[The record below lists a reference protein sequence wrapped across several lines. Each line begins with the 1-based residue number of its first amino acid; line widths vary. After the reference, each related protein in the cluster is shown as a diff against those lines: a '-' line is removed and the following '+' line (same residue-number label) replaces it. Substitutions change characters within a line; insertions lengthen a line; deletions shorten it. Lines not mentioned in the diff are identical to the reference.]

1 VSSVVPFEL
10 CISLLVVALF
20 ALWRW
25 LSHGLLATCARL
37 LLQRGRKRAGVHT
50 GVVFPT
56 CVADLRGRDGA
67 AYVTKMLRHGRGAGR
82 RLPPNVRVTSV
93 VVRDTHAIDDG
104 VKGDKVVIDVRY
116 SGATDLPTAFFV
128 KFNIDALSPMR
139 LLVEASDVCKCEA
152 YFYHTLQHSV
162 PVRSPEA
169 YFVDYSPSSG
179 EFVLLSEVVQFAA
192 RGAEAVAGSVLPLK
206 HRIRDVISEEEQQA
220 FIVAG
225 AKLNA
230 QFWSGRESV
239 LSRET
244 PRFEETHA
252 RLWTLIQLTG
262 LTGLHHS
269 TKCTLKG
276 RRVNPA
282 FMTWNPPQELVGR
295 ELEIIR
301 DMPTIMRSLC
311 EDESMVAFGHNDLM
325 LDNAYFWR
333 TVGGALEFGLFDW
346 QQACLNNVGQEWA
359 WNFHFL
365 PPDFLTAHED
375 EFISL
380 ILKTYAEHGVELSR
394 ERFVEAYVLGTAQM
408 YVFSGA
414 GLQALLGDLHRHQLY
429 MTLQPDDPRCRLS
442 CAESGLPKALHEK
455 LVGAEM
461 SRRAFTNVC
470 NIMRR
475 HDFAGAWAR
484 WREARASRRDSLRRS
499 SQHSVGQTAGVAAG
513 EAAQAVAKVDAAKF
527 LAAGLEATQEEAATV
542 AAAKVEGT
550 NVEAALVEAARLD
563 MDAAKVGAAKAE
575 MASEEAAQAEVAGVD
590 AAGVNTT
597 SVQAASVEVAKVDGT
612 KAKAATRMEAAEVEA
627 ETAEATKVKMAL
639 VEAAKV
645 EAAKAETAKVESIK
659 IEAGKA
665 EAARM
670 EAVKVEMTRMEA
682 AKVEEA
688 EARRVEAAKVKAA
701 KVAAAKVE
709 AAKVEAA
716 KVEEAKAE
724 AARMQAARLELA
736 KMEAAKAEAARVE
749 AAKLEEAKAE
759 AERVKAAEVAKARVE
774 AARLEAASVEAAR
787 VEMAR
792 AEEAKAKA
800 ARAEAAK
807 VEMAR
812 VEAAKVEEA
821 KAAAARAK
829 AAEIANARVE
839 ASRME
844 AAKAEA
850 AKVEMARVEEAK
862 SNASRE
868 EAAKVKAATVEASK
882 LEAAKVEAARME
894 MARVEAAKVEGA
906 KAEAARAEAAKAE
919 AARVNLTTEANAR
932 VEAAKVEGA
941 MVEAARAEA
950 AKVEAVRLE
959 AATMEGATVQ
969 FPSVEAAKVEAVKET
984 EKLVMAAEATA
995 LHDQPDRNV
1004 PSLPALS
1011 SRTTSF
1017 SKDPEEIDAWLQAK
1031 QAERV
1036 DELKQ
1041 ISGDSLAGNAASKRS
1056 IFSLADQDSRTSPQV
1071 DLIPQVQ
1078 KSRSSHADQNHAL
1091 HVQAVT
1097 RSKSMQTN
1105 TQQHTAATP
1114 TPEAAHSPYN
1124 AVDEYF

>member
-1 VSSVVPFEL
+1 MQCSWSWRSRRCELKPTSSDGDAAASTMRCRLKLAPTWPTMRCVPSEPRPPIPSPAPTPLLSPPEAPQGLVSSVVPFEL

-597 SVQAASVEVAKVDGT
+597 SAQAASVEVAKVDGT

-749 AAKLEEAKAE
+749 AAKAEAARVEAAKAEAARVEAAKAEAARVEAAKAEAARVEEAKAEAARVEAAKAEAARVEAAKAEAARVEAAKAEAARVEAAKLEEAKAE
-759 AERVKAAEVAKARVE
+759 AERVKAAE
-774 AARLEAASVEAAR
+774 
-787 VEMAR
+787 
-792 AEEAKAKA
+792 
-800 ARAEAAK
+800 
-807 VEMAR
+807 
-812 VEAAKVEEA
+812 
-821 KAAAARAK
+821 
-829 AAEIANARVE
+829 
-839 ASRME
+839 
-844 AAKAEA
+844 
-850 AKVEMARVEEAK
+850 
-862 SNASRE
+862 
-868 EAAKVKAATVEASK
+868 
-882 LEAAKVEAARME
+882 
-894 MARVEAAKVEGA
+894 
-906 KAEAARAEAAKAE
+906 
-919 AARVNLTTEANAR
+919 
-932 VEAAKVEGA
+932 
-941 MVEAARAEA
+941 
-950 AKVEAVRLE
+950 
-959 AATMEGATVQ
+959 
-969 FPSVEAAKVEAVKET
+969 
-984 EKLVMAAEATA
+984 
-995 LHDQPDRNV
+995 
-1004 PSLPALS
+1004 
-1011 SRTTSF
+1011 
-1017 SKDPEEIDAWLQAK
+1017 
-1031 QAERV
+1031 
-1036 DELKQ
+1036 
-1041 ISGDSLAGNAASKRS
+1041 
-1056 IFSLADQDSRTSPQV
+1056 
-1071 DLIPQVQ
+1071 
-1078 KSRSSHADQNHAL
+1078 
-1091 HVQAVT
+1091 
-1097 RSKSMQTN
+1097 TN